1 MMEFLS
7 RRLGVSLI
15 WPSGRWG
22 LPVPHRTPV
31 TIVVGKQLTSPSTA
45 PLPSPT
51 EEQVNS
57 MHEELTREMKR
68 MYHRWQ
74 DVAGY
79 SGIELELL

>member
-1 MMEFLS
+1 
-7 RRLGVSLI
+7 
-15 WPSGRWG
+15 
-22 LPVPHRTPV
+22 
-31 TIVVGKQLTSPSTA
+31 
-45 PLPSPT
+45 
-51 EEQVNS
+51 